1 MSMRS
6 VNCPQCDA
14 PINIVAGQKHCRC
27 TYCGSKF
34 VVDWSSSE
42 PPQFTRFES
51 ILTRPMDDTSL
62 EEADERLVELED
74 TIAEAKEEV
83 RAQRAEVE
91 EARMAYQELR
101 AEWQRMISPAQTGA
115 YAGGLLALVVWF
127 LVFFVLE
134 NVAWYMG
141 LVLAVLLVLVTRGFH
156 RQWQR
161 AEAQAQSELEEAR
174 RIIEE
179 AEMGLDEALARL
191 EDCTLERE
199 LHQKEISNCRQA
211 KQASM

>member
-1 MSMRS
+1 
-6 VNCPQCDA
+6 
-14 PINIVAGQKHCRC
+14 
-27 TYCGSKF
+27 
-34 VVDWSSSE
+34 
-42 PPQFTRFES
+42 
-51 ILTRPMDDTSL
+51 MDDTSL